1 MVAYGGDEVNAL
13 VFDMGSTMTRAG
25 YAGEDTPRVMFPTSF
40 GYVDIEEEVAAQ
52 PTEQT
57 SREDTIMS
65 EASDQPELT
74 QQPQQPQQPQQQ
86 ITTKTTRKYYVGD
99 NKINTFKSN
108 MQIKSPLKNGLV
120 EDWDAMEHIWDAT
133 FNKMLRIEPRNHPL
147 LCTEVAWNTPENRQ
161 KTMQLAFEKFDFPA
175 FYLAPDAVMTAF
187 SVGRATALVLDSG
200 GGITS
205 AVPVYDGFVLKK
217 GILHQPLAGD
227 SIVDKIKQQLEVDLN
242 YTITPHYR
250 IAKKKLVEKDQPPE
264 IELRQLEGITNT
276 FNDYQSNRVLNEFK
290 ETICQISDTAFEEEA
305 LSSRSKKTFEFPD
318 GFNHSFGIERFK
330 LPEMLFQ
337 PDVYDVESTKTED
350 KAEPEDHKDKSK
362 EVEKDEPMQDDQEKT
377 NKLVGVHDM
386 VYNSINNC
394 DIDLRPLLFN
404 NVVVTGGNTLF
415 RGFNERLNNDLPL
428 KAPGSK
434 IKIHAAGNTT
444 ERKCSSWLG
453 GSILASLGT
462 FHQLWISRKEYEEFG
477 ESIIH
482 RRC

>member
-13 VFDMGSTMTRAG
+13 VLDMGSTMTRAG
-25 YAGEDTPRVMFPTSF
+25 YAGEDAPRVMFPTSF
-40 GYVDIEEEVAAQ
+40 GYIDIEEQVTTA

-57 SREDTIMS
+57 NGEDTVMA
-65 EASDQPELT
+65 EASEQPSA
-74 QQPQQPQQPQQQ
+74 PVQQQ
-86 ITTKTTRKYYVGD
+86 TTTKTTRKYYIGD
-99 NKINTFKSN
+99 NKINTFRSN
-108 MQIKSPLKNGLV
+108 MEIKSPFKDGLV
-120 EDWDAMEHIWDAT
+120 EDWDAVEHIWDAT
-133 FNKMLRIEPRNHPL
+133 FSQMLRIDPRNHPL

-175 FYLAPDAVMTAF
+175 FYLTPDAVMSAF

-200 GGITS
+200 GAITS

-227 SIVDKIKQQLEVDLN
+227 SIVDKIKQQLDAELN
-242 YTITPHYR
+242 YTITPHYK
-250 IAKKKLVEKDQPPE
+250 IAKKKAVEKDQQPD
-264 IELRQLEGITNT
+264 IELRQLEGITDS
-276 FNDYQSNRVLNEFK
+276 FNDYQINRVLNEFK
-290 ETICQISDTAFEEEA
+290 ETICQVADTEFEEEV

-318 GFNHSFGIERFK
+318 GFSHSFGLDRFK

-337 PDVYDVESTKTED
+337 PNVYD
-350 KAEPEDHKDKSK
+350 K
-362 EVEKDEPMQDDQEKT
+362 E
-377 NKLVGVHDM
+377 NKFVGVHDM

-415 RGFNERLNNDLPL
+415 KGFNERLNHELPL

-444 ERKCSSWLG
+444 ERKSSSWLG

-462 FHQLWISRKEYEEFG
+462 FHQLWVSRKEYEEFG
-477 ESIIH
+477 DSIVH